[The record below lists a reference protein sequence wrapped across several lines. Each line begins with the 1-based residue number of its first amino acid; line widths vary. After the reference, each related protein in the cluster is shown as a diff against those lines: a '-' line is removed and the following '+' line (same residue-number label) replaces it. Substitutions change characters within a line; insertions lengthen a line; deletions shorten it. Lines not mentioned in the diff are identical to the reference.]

1 MKIKSKLLTVLMI
14 TLSLLVIFS
23 NKSINASTINY
34 SSATYAS
41 TLGSSRSVKI
51 AVKSVSF
58 ARHTYTATVGEIIQ
72 PRKITITPSNATNK
86 NVTWSSSNSSVVSI
100 SSTGR
105 MIAKSKGKAVITV
118 KTVDGNKKDTC
129 TITVKDKVTVE
140 KIELDT
146 HSILASVG
154 QNIGLINVT
163 FTPSNVVNKT
173 VYWSSSN
180 PSVVSVSSTGRMV
193 AKSKGTAIITAKTEN
208 GSKKDTCKVTVRD
221 NIIPVQNIEL
231 SPLEFTT
238 TVGQVLEPL
247 EVTIT
252 PSNATNKSIKWSSS
266 NPSVMSIS
274 STGKMTALSEG
285 TAMITAQTVDG
296 NKKAICTVNVK
307 DNKVPV
313 KSIEISPLG
322 FTTTVGQVLEPLEV
336 TITPSNATNKKV
348 TWSSSNS
355 RVMSI
360 SSTGK
365 MTALSEGTTIITA
378 KTEDGNKIATCSVI
392 VKDENVRVTDVTLN
406 KTSLTL
412 DIGET
417 YQLIE
422 TVYPTNATNKNVK
435 WTSSNSNVVTVSS
448 IGKITARGEGTAR
461 VVVATNDGG
470 KIDTCVVTVKKEE
483 IPIKEIELS
492 KDELYLEIGETYQ
505 LNATVWP
512 SNATNKDL
520 EWTTNNSSI
529 ATVSSTG
536 RITAR
541 KEGTARIM
549 VSSKDGSAYDICRV
563 IVTDN
568 SISVKEVILD
578 TNEMNLQIGDTYQL
592 TATVYPNNATNKE
605 LKWTSSNSSIATVSS
620 TGKIIARKN
629 GTATITVKTVDGN
642 RTDRCIVKVTDK
654 NISVTNVTLNT
665 NKLNLQAGDT
675 YQLTATVYP
684 SNATNK
690 EVKWTSSNSNV
701 AAVSSTG
708 TIVAKSSGT
717 AVITVQTVDGN
728 KTATCTVTIEN
739 KNISVTSV
747 TLNTNKLNVQI
758 GDTYQLTAIVNPSNA
773 TNKEVKWTSS
783 NSNVATV
790 SPTGTIVAKSS
801 GTAVITV
808 QTVDGNKTAT
818 CTVTV
823 KDNDIVATNVSLNKK
838 NLDLKVGNT
847 YQLTA
852 TVLPENATNKNV
864 KWYSNNDKVV
874 AIDQNGLL
882 TAKSSGTAIITVTA
896 QNGTLQDTCIINV
909 TDNEAKITISKD
921 WLVLELD
928 EITQLSAIV
937 EPNTE
942 ELVWSSTD
950 EKVVSVNE
958 KGVVTANSI
967 GRATIIVSTKD
978 GRSKDTCVVKVI
990 DSKSNSNI
998 QTIKYEITIN
1008 FIFNINPGTKL
1019 EEFKDSI
1026 SSNTEYQIYD
1036 ENGNIVK
1043 DNEKIGT
1050 GMKLKVGSQE
1060 YTIIVKGDMNGD
1072 GRMSITDFV
1081 QIQLCSVNLQKPTEI
1096 QEMAMD
1102 INGDGK
1108 VTITDIVQLKQFSVG
1123 LNKLS

>member
-1 MKIKSKLLTVLMI
+1 
-14 TLSLLVIFS
+14 
-23 NKSINASTINY
+23 
-34 SSATYAS
+34 
-41 TLGSSRSVKI
+41 
-51 AVKSVSF
+51 
-58 ARHTYTATVGEIIQ
+58 
-72 PRKITITPSNATNK
+72 
-86 NVTWSSSNSSVVSI
+86 
-100 SSTGR
+100 
-105 MIAKSKGKAVITV
+105 
-118 KTVDGNKKDTC
+118 
-129 TITVKDKVTVE
+129 
-140 KIELDT
+140 
-146 HSILASVG
+146 
-154 QNIGLINVT
+154 
-163 FTPSNVVNKT
+163 
-173 VYWSSSN
+173 
-180 PSVVSVSSTGRMV
+180 
-193 AKSKGTAIITAKTEN
+193 
-208 GSKKDTCKVTVRD
+208 
-221 NIIPVQNIEL
+221 
-231 SPLEFTT
+231 
-238 TVGQVLEPL
+238 
-247 EVTIT
+247 
-252 PSNATNKSIKWSSS
+252 
-266 NPSVMSIS
+266 
-274 STGKMTALSEG
+274 
-285 TAMITAQTVDG
+285 MITAQTVDG

-336 TITPSNATNKKV
+336 TITPSNATNKSIK
-348 TWSSSNS
+348 WSSSNPS
-355 RVMSI
+355 VMSI

-642 RTDRCIVKVTDK
+642 RTDRCIVKVTDNSISVKEVILDTNEMNLQIGDTYQLTATVYPNNATNKELKWTSSNSSIATVSSTGKIIARKNGTATITVKTVDGNRTDRCIVKVTDK

-701 AAVSSTG
+701 ATVSPTG